1 MPYLP
6 GSGRLILL
14 GVIVL
19 VGAVF
24 LAGCGGSDEPASKPD
39 SASESEAAAGDE
51 AAGGEAASAPTSEEG
66 EAASE
71 ESGEH
76 EAAPAPAPAPKKSG
90 EHEASPAPAP
100 APKKSGEHE
109 AAPAPKNSGEHD
121 VAPAPKKEAPK
132 PAPAAPAAPQQTEQA
147 KPRPADAADWTEED
161 LRKAKEDRDPKLLSA
176 VAYLGENRSGDA
188 DAVKLL
194 VELLTTPED
203 PEPEPKPEPKVEK
216 KPEKKP
222 GGEEGYDEYGGEEG
236 AMYGDEM
243 EHPGPPPEDEMYGD
257 EGYPGEEE
265 MYPEEEGSGQRR
277 QKKGAVKTPL
287 AACYVSLIGGIVRA
301 LGANDTKQ
309 ARTVLE
315 QILGGKIPT
324 GNDRAAV
331 GAVLR
336 TLVDYPSEANDA
348 ILKKTLTSPESY
360 RQSGEKMAATLKQL
374 LGGAVQAQ
382 EGEKGPDIDAMV
394 AASLAD
400 KVTAEDIR
408 DTSLPLIEQSASMRL
423 RYDLAAYLIG
433 KPSEEL
439 GPRIQELVTVTNPLN
454 LQAQIGLY
462 RYPKTPPE
470 MRDAFE
476 RYFTS
481 YASCTLGRMFGV
493 STDEGADLPETM
505 STGGV
510 EGTPA
515 KKGWSGFGDSTEGAK
530 NSSGRGGQ
538 RSPEE
543 PGMDE
548 EESYNPPEEMSS
560 EMDHPGPPESSEYE
574 GESSD
579 YNPEGGPGRQDG
591 SAQKP
596 PSGPG
601 EADQESVRKF
611 DEVAAGD
618 PNLPYE
624 LAKQLWGN
632 ELGAALAARM
642 NALSSLEDGAQ
653 LVMLAGHIPTD
664 AMRAQL
670 LKTLQAHWTDGP
682 QAFASASVSTEE
694 GISDPG
700 FISILKLLPRRE
712 PPARASKTEPS
723 KEQSAQYAWMQT
735 AYGTV
740 RVFCE
745 RFQKAAENQQV
756 NSADVVANLP
766 FRIHSPDALTHVYA
780 MDWQKQVGS
789 RLAGAPVDPMRVY
802 YLRFEESGLYNK
814 VSGAYKRVVPSGS
827 ERLVKN
833 GLWID
838 GGKPDHE
845 SGLRTTMDVIIDRP
859 EYSAERKPNE
869 PEQLVVQV
877 LYVQIKDPGPAK
889 PKTAEQP

>member
-1 MPYLP
+1 MKNFMPFLP
-6 GSGRLILL
+6 GSGRLTML
-14 GVIVL
+14 GLVLL
-19 VGAVF
+19 VGVVF

-39 SASESEAAAGDE
+39 SGSETEAAAGDE
-51 AAGGEAASAPTSEEG
+51 AAGAPSPEEG
-66 EAASE
+66 ETAPE

-90 EHEASPAPAP
+90 EHEAAPAPKKSGEHEAEPAPKKTGEHEAAP

-109 AAPAPKNSGEHD
+109 AAPAPK
-121 VAPAPKKEAPK
+121 KEAPEA
-132 PAPAAPAAPQQTEQA
+132 APAAPAAPAQQTEKT
-147 KPRPADAADWTEED
+147 KPRPADVADWTEED

-194 VELLTTPED
+194 VELLATPED

-222 GGEEGYDEYGGEEG
+222 RGEEGYDEYGDMEGDPMYAGEESSSESNE
-236 AMYGDEM
+236 Y
-243 EHPGPPPEDEMYGD
+243 PT
-257 EGYPGEEE
+257 EG
-265 MYPEEEGSGQRR
+265 MYPEEEGSGQR
-277 QKKGAVKTPL
+277 QKKDAVKTPL
-287 AACYVSLIGGIVRA
+287 AASYVSLTGGIVRA
-301 LGANDTKQ
+301 LGANGTKQ
-309 ARTVLE
+309 ARMVLE
-315 QILGGKIPT
+315 LILGGKILT

-360 RQSGEKMAATLKQL
+360 RQSSEKITAAYKQL
-374 LGGAVQAQ
+374 LGAAAQ
-382 EGEKGPDIDAMV
+382 PREGEKAPDVDALV
-394 AASLAD
+394 AAMLAD

-408 DTSLPLIEQSASMRL
+408 DTSLPLIEHSASMRL

-433 KPSEEL
+433 NPSEDL
-439 GPRIQELVTVTNPLN
+439 GPRLQELVTTTNPLN

-493 STDEGADLPETM
+493 STDKGADLPETI
-505 STGGV
+505 STGNT
-510 EGTPA
+510 EGAPA

-530 NSSGRGGQ
+530 SSNGRGGQ
-538 RSPEE
+538 RPTEE
-543 PGMDE
+543 PGME
-548 EESYNPPEEMSS
+548 EEGYNPPEEPTT
-560 EMDHPGPPESSEYE
+560 EMDQPGPSESSEYQS
-574 GESSD
+574 ESSE
-579 YNPEGGPGRQDG
+579 YGPGGG
-591 SAQKP
+591 SGGQTGSGQKP

-601 EADQESVRKF
+601 EADRESVRKF

-624 LAKQLWGN
+624 LARQLWGN
-632 ELGAALAARM
+632 ELGATLAAKMDALAT
-642 NALSSLEDGAQ
+642 LEDGAQ
-653 LVMLAGHIPTD
+653 LVMLAGHIPTN

-789 RLAGAPVDPMRVY
+789 RLTGAPADPMRVY
-802 YLRFEESGLYNK
+802 YLRFEETGLYNK

-827 ERLVKN
+827 ERLVQN

-838 GGKPDHE
+838 GSKPDHE

-859 EYSAERKPNE
+859 EYSAERKANE

-877 LYVQIKDPGPAK
+877 LYVQIKDPSPAK
-889 PKTAEQP
+889 PKNAE

>member
-1 MPYLP
+1 MKNFMPFLP
-6 GSGRLILL
+6 GSGRLTML
-14 GVIVL
+14 GLVLL

-24 LAGCGGSDEPASKPD
+24 LAGCGGSDEPAPKSEP
-39 SASESEAAAGDE
+39 AAESEAAAGDE
-51 AAGGEAASAPTSEEG
+51 AAEDEAASAPTSDES
-66 EAASE
+66 EAAPE

-90 EHEASPAPAP
+90 EHEAAP

-109 AAPAPKNSGEHD
+109 AAPAPKRSGEHD
-121 VAPAPKKEAPK
+121 PAPAPKEEAPK
-132 PAPAAPAAPQQTEQA
+132 AEPAAPAATPQQTEKVQ
-147 KPRPADAADWTEED
+147 PRPADVANWTEED

-194 VELLTTPED
+194 VELLATPED

-222 GGEEGYDEYGGEEG
+222 EGEEGYDEYGGEEG
-236 AMYGDEM
+236 YGDEM
-243 EHPGPPPEDEMYGD
+243 SPEPSSEDGMYD
-257 EGYPGEEE
+257 EGDYSGEEE
-265 MYPEEEGSGQRR
+265 MYPGEEGSGQRR
-277 QKKGAVKTPL
+277 QKKEAKTPL
-287 AACYVSLIGGIVRA
+287 AACYVSLTGGIVRA
-301 LGANDTKQ
+301 LGANGTEQ

-315 QILGGKIPT
+315 QILGGKILT

-360 RQSGEKMAATLKQL
+360 RQSSEKIAAAYKQAL
-374 LGGAVQAQ
+374 GAVAQ
-382 EGEKGPDIDAMV
+382 PKEGEKGPDIDAMV
-394 AASLAD
+394 AAALAG

-423 RYDLAAYLIG
+423 RYDLAAYLIDE
-433 KPSEEL
+433 PSEEL

-454 LQAQIGLY
+454 LRAQIGLY
-462 RYPKTPPE
+462 RYAKTPPE

-493 STDEGADLPETM
+493 STDEGADLPETI
-505 STGGV
+505 STGGT
-510 EGTPA
+510 EGAPA

-530 NSSGRGGQ
+530 SPGGQ
-538 RSPEE
+538 RPTEE
-543 PGMDE
+543 PGME
-548 EESYNPPEEMSS
+548 EESYSP
-560 EMDHPGPPESSEYE
+560 PPESSEEMDYPTQEESSQYE
-574 GESSD
+574 GESSE
-579 YNPEGGPGRQDG
+579 YGPEGAAGGQSG
-591 SAQKP
+591 SGQKP

-601 EADQESVRKF
+601 EADRESVRKF
-611 DEVAAGD
+611 EEVAAGD

-632 ELGAALAARM
+632 ELGATLAARM
-642 NALSSLEDGAQ
+642 NALASLEDGAQ
-653 LVMLAGHIPTD
+653 LVMLAGHIPTN

-700 FISILKLLPRRE
+700 FISVIKLLPRRE

-756 NSADVVANLP
+756 NSADIVANLP
-766 FRIHSPDALTHVYA
+766 FRIHSPEALTHVYA

-802 YLRFEESGLYNK
+802 YLRFEETGLYNK

-827 ERLVKN
+827 ERLVQN

-838 GGKPDHE
+838 GSKPDHE

-859 EYSAERKPNE
+859 EYSAERKANE

-877 LYVQIKDPGPAK
+877 LYVQIKDPSPAK
-889 PKTAEQP
+889 AKKAE